1 MDIYEVDD
9 NEEQRAAETLLRVLA
24 SDSTVVDAEASH
36 AGSTYY
42 KRQARTV
49 TVWRG
54 ESQLVARYRQTL
66 PEQAKRLRL
75 DIGWTDLYRVK
86 EADLIEAK
94 VSAEHR
100 YVREALGQ
108 LLDYAAHCTLLLNRL
123 TALFPRIPAP
133 SDVQLLHAY
142 GIDCL
147 YWAGGDKFARLEAPT
162 EARQRIA
169 TAWSSLAKS

>member
-1 MDIYEVDD
+1 MDIYGADGRED
-9 NEEQRAAETLLRVLA
+9 EEQRAAETLLRALA

-36 AGSTYY
+36 ADSTHYER
-42 KRQARTV
+42 KAKTV

-66 PEQAKRLRL
+66 AEQAKRLRL
-75 DIGWTDLYRVK
+75 DVGWTDLYRVK

-94 VSAEHR
+94 VSTEHR

-108 LLDYAAHCTLLLNRL
+108 LLDYAVHCTLLVNRL
-123 TALFPRIPAP
+123 TALFPSVPAP

-147 YWAGGDKFARLEAPT
+147 YWAGGDRFPP
-162 EARQRIA
+162 
-169 TAWSSLAKS
+169 S